1 MQSDVQRIGILA
13 GGGSL
18 PREIARQALSSG
30 YHVHIV
36 GLEGEVTDNFNG
48 LSVETVNW
56 GAIGRM
62 VASFKNAGI
71 EDIIIVG
78 AVNRP
83 NIARIRPDLGFFRS
97 LPKIYKIIK
106 AGGDD
111 SVLRHVVTFF
121 EQQGFRVVGPEAV
134 APELIVGQGPLGK
147 KSANESERKDISVGF
162 DIVRRLGRFDVG
174 QGVVVNRGIIEA
186 IEGAEGTDRM
196 LERVALMRVRQTHD
210 SSSGVLVKRP
220 KPNQEM
226 RVDMPTVGPTTAMLA
241 SRAGLSGVALLRDAA
256 IAAERP
262 SLIETADESDL
273 FIEGFSD
280 DQPPASS
287 EAEFDGDISFVQLG
301 NIKLTH
307 GELLDLRK
315 GVGVLEA
322 LAPYGVGSAVAV
334 ARRHVLA
341 IEVGE
346 GNEAFLERV
355 KSLSQWK
362 RGSQHS
368 PVGIG
373 VFGNA
378 NPYGIAIVER
388 AFQAG
393 LNGVM
398 ISSDGLDRSE
408 WPVAIVNANNRKMF
422 IGALTVSEEPNQ

>member
-18 PREIARQALSSG
+18 PREIARQAQAAG

-36 GLEGEVTDNFNG
+36 GLDGEITDDFDG
-48 LSVETVNW
+48 ISVETVNW

-62 VASFKNAGI
+62 VTSFKEAGI
-71 EDIIIVG
+71 HDIIIVG

-83 NIARIRPDLGFFRS
+83 NFARIRPDLGFFKS
-97 LPKIYKIIK
+97 LPKIYRIIK

-121 EQQGFRVVGPEAV
+121 EQQGFRVVGPQAV
-134 APELIVGQGPLGK
+134 APNLIVSEGPLGR
-147 KSANESERKDISVGF
+147 KSATDAERNDIAIGF

-196 LERVALMRVRQTHD
+196 LERVALMRVRQNHT
-210 SSSGVLVKRP
+210 SGSGVLVKRP

-226 RVDMPTVGPTTAMLA
+226 RVDMPTVGPKTATLA
-241 SRAGLSGVALLRDAA
+241 GRAGLSGVALLRDAT
-256 IAAERP
+256 IAAERS
-262 SLIETADESDL
+262 SLIETADDSDL

-280 DQPPASS
+280 DQSAPSS
-287 EAEFDGDISFVQLG
+287 QAEFEGDISFVQLG
-301 NIKLTH
+301 NVKLSH

-315 GVGVLEA
+315 GIGVLEA

-355 KSLSQWK
+355 KTLSQWK
-362 RGSQHS
+362 RGSRHNA
-368 PVGIG
+368 VGIG

-378 NPYGIAIVER
+378 KPFGVGLVER
-388 AFQAG
+388 AYQAG
-393 LNGVM
+393 LKGVM
-398 ISSDGLDRSE
+398 IASDGLEKAE
-408 WPVAIVNANNRKMF
+408 WPVAIVNADKRKMF
-422 IGALTVSEEPNQ
+422 IGALTVSEDAKA